1 MKRHESLRW
10 QRRISGSLQLFYVL
24 YMDGMVNRSKIEQ
37 DVILHVEN
45 KKKKK
50 DSVQYFV
57 IRGFIFEIIDFEDLT
72 SILKFS

>member
-24 YMDGMVNRSKIEQ
+24 YMDGMVNRSKTEQ

-45 KKKKK
+45 KKKKRFGTIFCHPRL
-50 DSVQYFV
+50 YF
-57 IRGFIFEIIDFEDLT
+57 RDNRL
-72 SILKFS
+72 

>member
-24 YMDGMVNRSKIEQ
+24 YMDGMVNRSKTEQ

-50 DSVQYFV
+50 RFGTTFCHPRLYF
-57 IRGFIFEIIDFEDLT
+57 RDNRL
-72 SILKFS
+72 

>member
-50 DSVQYFV
+50 
-57 IRGFIFEIIDFEDLT
+57 IRYN
-72 SILKFS
+72 ILSSEALFSR

>member
-50 DSVQYFV
+50 K
-57 IRGFIFEIIDFEDLT
+57 IRYN
-72 SILKFS
+72 ILSSEALFSR

>member
-1 MKRHESLRW
+1 
-10 QRRISGSLQLFYVL
+10 
-24 YMDGMVNRSKIEQ
+24 MDGMVNRSKIEQ

-45 KKKKK
+45 KKKKKK